1 MEGSI
6 NPNRKYQI
14 ALVAVVIAIVV
25 VGWVYFNGRS
35 AGVQLPVLPVDNDSL
50 EEELIEDSVE
60 AVDSIIVDS
69 MPSVDTLDVDSS
81 TQSVPTEY
89 AKIYDSSKR
98 ELKNELM
105 TLEQLIRDVD
115 REYYDGN
122 ISADSVQV
130 IGDSVL
136 SVLANEIDHKNAD
149 NFKNQINSIKRK
161 TNNLLKRI
169 KGTKN

>member
-1 MEGSI
+1 MEVSI

-14 ALVAVVIAIVV
+14 ALVAVVVAIVV
-25 VGWVYFNGRS
+25 VGWFYFNGRS
-35 AGVQLPVLPVDNDSL
+35 VGGQLPESPVDNDSL

-60 AVDSIIVDS
+60 VVDTLIVDS
-69 MPSVDTLDVDSS
+69 MPSVDTLEVDSS

-105 TLEQLIRDVD
+105 TLERLIREVE
-115 REYYDGN
+115 RGYYVGN

-169 KGTKN
+169 NGTKN